1 MKFRL
6 PAQLIPLAA
15 SAAVLVALYLG
26 GCLGFTGF
34 NSPRV
39 LINLFGDNA
48 FLGVAA
54 VGATFVILSGGID
67 LSVGAVVAF
76 TTISVAA
83 LLAHGVP
90 PLAAI
95 VLVLAGGAAFGAFMG
110 FLIHWFELP
119 AFLITLG
126 GMFLARG
133 LGFVVHAESLGI
145 THPFYADTVGSL
157 ALPVAHVTT
166 ASGRGQI
173 LTLPFTA
180 QCLLIVVLVA
190 TVVAKWTRFGRNVY
204 AIGSSESSARLMGV
218 PVGRT
223 KILVYTLAGF
233 LSALGGVVA
242 TFYLQAGNP
251 ASFVGLEL
259 DAIAAVV
266 IGGTLLRGGVG
277 FIPGTLVGVLIL
289 GIIQTLINFKG
300 DLNTWWTKIAIGGLL
315 LVFIMLQQ
323 ALSRRG
329 RD

>member
-1 MKFRL
+1 MKLRL
-6 PAQLIPLAA
+6 PPQLVPLAA
-15 SAAVLVALYLG
+15 SAAVLVALYVS
-26 GCLGFTGF
+26 GCFAFNGFT
-34 NSPRV
+34 SPRV

-67 LSVGAVVAF
+67 LSVGAVVAL
-76 TTISVAA
+76 TTISVAS
-83 LLAHGVP
+83 LLGHGVP
-90 PLAAI
+90 PLAA
-95 VLVLAGGAAFGAFMG
+95 VLLVLAGGAAFGAFLG

-119 AFLITLG
+119 SFLITLG

-133 LGFVVHAESLGI
+133 LGFVVHPESLGI
-145 THPFYADTVGSL
+145 THPFYADTLGGL
-157 ALPVAHVTT
+157 AIPVAHVTT
-166 ASGRGQI
+166 ASGRVQT

-180 QCLLIVVLVA
+180 QCLLAVVLVA
-190 TVVAKWTRFGRNVY
+190 AIAAKWTRFGRNVY

-218 PVGRT
+218 PIGRT
-223 KILVYTLAGF
+223 KILVYALAGF

-242 TFYLQAGNP
+242 TFYMQSGNP

-323 ALSRRG
+323 ALSRPR
-329 RD
+329 RT

>member
-1 MKFRL
+1 MKLRL

-15 SAAVLVALYLG
+15 SAAVLIVLYAG
-26 GCLGFTGF
+26 GCFAFDGFT
-34 NSPRV
+34 SPRV
-39 LINLFGDNA
+39 IINLFGDNA

-67 LSVGAVVAF
+67 LSVGAVVAL
-76 TTISVAA
+76 TTISLAS
-83 LLAHGVP
+83 LLAHEVP
-90 PLAAI
+90 PLAA
-95 VLVLAGGAAFGAFMG
+95 VLLVLAGGAAFGAFLG

-119 AFLITLG
+119 PFLITLG

-133 LGFVVHAESLGI
+133 LGFVVHPESLGI
-145 THPFYADTVGSL
+145 THPFYGETIAGL

-166 ASGRGQI
+166 ASGRIQTI
-173 LTLPFTA
+173 TLPFTA
-180 QCLLIVVLVA
+180 QCLLAVVIAAAVA
-190 TVVAKWTRFGRNVY
+190 AKWTRFGRNVY

-218 PVGRT
+218 PIGRA

-242 TFYLQAGNP
+242 TFYMQSGNP

-266 IGGTLLRGGVG
+266 IGGTLLRGGIG

-323 ALSRRG
+323 AISRVRRG
-329 RD
+329 

>member
-1 MKFRL
+1 MKLRL
-6 PAQLIPLAA
+6 PVQLIPLAA
-15 SAAVLVALYLG
+15 SAAVLVALYIG
-26 GCLGFTGF
+26 GCLAFNGF

-39 LINLFGDNA
+39 VINLFGDNA

-54 VGATFVILSGGID
+54 VGASFVILSGGID
-67 LSVGAVVAF
+67 LSVGAVVAL
-76 TTISVAA
+76 TTISVAS
-83 LLAHGVP
+83 LLEHGVHP
-90 PLAAI
+90 FAAV

-119 AFLITLG
+119 SFLITLG

-133 LGFVVHAESLGI
+133 LGFVVHPESLGI
-145 THPFYADTVGSL
+145 THPFYGDTIAGL

-166 ASGRGQI
+166 ASGRLQT

-180 QCLLIVVLVA
+180 QCLLAVVVLA
-190 TVVAKWTRFGRNVY
+190 TVAAKWTRFGRNVY
-204 AIGSSESSARLMGV
+204 AIGSSEASARLMGV
-218 PVGRT
+218 AIGPT
-223 KILVYTLAGF
+223 KVLVYTLAGF

-242 TFYLQAGNP
+242 TFYMQSGNP

-323 ALSRRG
+323 ALSRARRG
-329 RD
+329 